1 MTRED
6 HKQDSGLRAV
16 RAHLINRPDLLLGE
30 AHSLSISTSIAM
42 RHATNPLL
50 HPVPDPLT
58 KNPTRTSP
66 SLRLSVPHGSPT
78 YDALGIKLR
87 TKAREVDVDIPLQS
101 AAKTASEVKQ
111 AIDKMGEDALKYYKV
126 PKDPQVNV
134 FVPPKFIHT
143 LIFLPLALLIYLAA
157 APPTSNTANAGR
169 ALVSKY
175 LSDYMIPAS
184 LVFSFACHII
194 VEPFMLITKIDKHR
208 VPIIPALCY
217 MFTVILIGFG
227 GLNALDRAVIQE
239 RLRIIRSQSA
249 ETKKSQ

>member
-16 RAHLINRPDLLLGE
+16 RAHLINRPDLLL
-30 AHSLSISTSIAM
+30 AIAM

-78 YDALGIKLR
+78 YDAL
-87 TKAREVDVDIPLQS
+87 

>member
-6 HKQDSGLRAV
+6 HKQDSGLRAL
-16 RAHLINRPDLLLGE
+16 RAHLNTRPDLLL
-30 AHSLSISTSIAM
+30 AIAM

-58 KNPTRTSP
+58 KNPVQTPP
-66 SLRLSVPHGSPT
+66 SLRLSVPRGSPT

-101 AAKTASEVKQ
+101 TAKNASEVKQ

-134 FVPPKFIHT
+134 FVPPKFAHT
-143 LIFLPLALLIYLAA
+143 LVLLPLALLIYLAA
-157 APPTSNTANAGR
+157 APSTSNTANAGR

-175 LSDYMIPAS
+175 LSDYMIPAA
-184 LVFSFACHII
+184 LMFSFACHII
-194 VEPFMLITKIDKHR
+194 VEPLLLIIKIDKHR

-217 MFTVILIGFG
+217 MFTVVLIGFG
-227 GLNALDRAVIQE
+227 GLNALDRAVVQE
-239 RLRIIRSQSA
+239 RIRLVRSQSA
-249 ETKKSQ
+249 DTKKSQ

>member
-16 RAHLINRPDLLLGE
+16 RVHLNNRPDLLL
-30 AHSLSISTSIAM
+30 AIAM

-58 KNPTRTSP
+58 KNPTRTPP

-101 AAKTASEVKQ
+101 TAKTAREVKQ

-208 VPIIPALCY
+208 VPIMPALCY